1 LGAIIFSFILFVLR
15 VVITLAFLFTVLP
28 TSVGIVSEASA
39 IVAQRFA

>member
-15 VVITLAFLFTVLP
+15 VVIMLAFLFTIPP
-28 TSVGIVSEASA
+28 TSVGIVPEASA